1 MVLNPKKIELEYMLQ
16 SSGLPKQHWKEKS
29 LALLDR
35 GDEENYKILKT
46 LYVNMDR
53 FVEDG
58 RNLFICSKNV
68 GNGKTSWAI
77 KLMQSFFKKVWAGNG
92 MRTRALFV
100 NVPMFLTRL
109 KDFDNPLDEDYLHCL
124 MNCDLV
130 IWDDIAFSE
139 RLTEFEY
146 NKLLTY
152 IDYRVFNGKANI
164 YTSNVVSR
172 EEVSKVLGARLASR
186 VYNTSKVLELKSKDF
201 RGITL

>member
-109 KDFDNPLDEDYLHCL
+109 KDFDNPLDEDYLYCL

-152 IDYRVFNGKANI
+152 IDYRVFNVKANI

-172 EEVSKVLGARLASR
+172 EEVSKVLGARLTSR